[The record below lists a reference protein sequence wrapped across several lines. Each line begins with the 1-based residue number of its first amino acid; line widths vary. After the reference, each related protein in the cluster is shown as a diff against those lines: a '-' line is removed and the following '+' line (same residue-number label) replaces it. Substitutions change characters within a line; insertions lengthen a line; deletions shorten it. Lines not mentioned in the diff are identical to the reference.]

1 MIARNVADA
10 VTPPKIEAAEVEI
23 LDADQIAAALDAL
36 SGSRLYPIAVLALAS
51 GARRGELL
59 ALRWQNVDLER
70 AIIKIEHSLE
80 QTKAGLRFK
89 SPKSKY
95 GRRSISLPPS
105 AVAMLYLHRKEQ
117 LEISDGFRDGQ
128 ARCRRLGVLQS

>member
-1 MIARNVADA
+1 M
-10 VTPPKIEAAEVEI
+10 TPPKIEAAEVEI

-95 GRRSISLPPS
+95 GRRSGANSGFVLLKKPKSL
-105 AVAMLYLHRKEQ
+105 
-117 LEISDGFRDGQ
+117 GFLPYVHQ
-128 ARCRRLGVLQS
+128 FWA

>member
-1 MIARNVADA
+1 MADA

-59 ALRWQNVDLER
+59 ALRWQNVDIER

-89 SPKSKY
+89 SPKWQCSTGI
-95 GRRSISLPPS
+95 GRNS
-105 AVAMLYLHRKEQ
+105 
-117 LEISDGFRDGQ
+117 
-128 ARCRRLGVLQS
+128 